1 MVSETL
7 VRDSLLWSRFEIRCL
22 HRRFGAASAA
32 VAPIG
37 IAGSFAS
44 GYACARFVGEVFR
57 EPDGIVY
64 GPITMDMA
72 YCGHGLLHANGDNQ
86 RLFDRIGHASKR
98 DFRELSEAVLR
109 KGPD

>member
-64 GPITMDMA
+64 GPITMGMA
-72 YCGHGLLHANGDNQ
+72 YCMPMAI
-86 RLFDRIGHASKR
+86 IGACLIVLAMR
-98 DFRELSEAVLR
+98 RNVISES
-109 KGPD
+109 